1 MVNAFGQGSGGSL
14 GTGYDLFGNKNGLL
28 YAVVDRARD
37 EGLKGV
43 EDIYAQDS
51 RPGAILR
58 ELALRYHAFAT
69 APRSLALMR
78 LVIAQSLTDPEFGR
92 RFNHDVHFQL
102 VARLAAEF
110 RRWTAAGKAQLDR
123 PQTADDRY
131 FQKVLCDWPKTRT

>member
-1 MVNAFGQGSGGSL
+1 MTTPPPGSTL
-14 GTGYDLFGNKNGLL
+14 TATLFSYTTLLRSHGLR
-28 YAVVDRARD
+28 YAVVERARD
-37 EGLKGV
+37 EGLKGC

-92 RFNHDVHFQL
+92 RFNQDRKST
-102 VARLAAEF
+102 RLNSSH
-110 RRWTAAGKAQLDR
+110 
-123 PQTADDRY
+123 
-131 FQKVLCDWPKTRT
+131 